1 MKVPIS
7 KARARLFELAELV
20 RHAGDDTAV
29 VFEQRGAAESV
40 VMVREAHL
48 NYLEDRVKQI
58 DKQKDKPFVLRGSLS
73 SDLKDDEL
81 LAVLKDLRKAW
92 GAPRPRRRR

>member
-20 RHAGDDTAV
+20 RRAGDDTAV
-29 VFEQRGAAESV
+29 VLEQRGAGEGV
-40 VMVREAHL
+40 VLVREAHL

-73 SDLKDDEL
+73 SDLDDDEL
-81 LAVLKDLRKAW
+81 LAVLKDLRKGW
-92 GAPRPRRRR
+92 STAPPRRRR